1 MCLGDPLGVSPEEC
15 LKPPGTLVNPRPPPL
30 AVTCRAG
37 ELGKE
42 VSPPPAPTTP
52 SGIWWWWWSEL
63 RRRCLGDLVCFLDAT
78 RDGDITGDE
87 WLTGEEVADENDT
100 VVG

>member
-15 LKPPGTLVNPRPPPL
+15 LKPPGTLVTPRPPL

-52 SGIWWWWWSEL
+52 SGIWRWRSEL

-78 RDGDITGDE
+78 RDDDITGDM
-87 WLTGEEVADENDT
+87 LTGEDEDDA
-100 VVG
+100 VVKWWG